1 MYIIV
6 HAVDATRQKPVEGHW
21 MCFQLLNTTQSW
33 GREAV
38 ARPDFQEK
46 ETPAVTID
54 SALIY
59 DSLTSW
65 REAPFFFNVLSLF
78 FLFRER
84 KLLLINATEAAGRCW
99 KLTGRHRQKKKR
111 KRFTDWESRELGT
124 KVTLGRSWTPRTSSI
139 MSNFKSR
146 AFSFSLRIRKPAGV
160 LVLTK
165 AGSNRLNLP

>member
-1 MYIIV
+1 M
-6 HAVDATRQKPVEGHW
+6 HFSALATRDVYNCPPCRCHAAKPVEGHW
-21 MCFQLLNTTQSW
+21 MCFRCGGPALLMVLLSCWTPRRA
-33 GREAV
+33 GGEREAG

-99 KLTGRHRQKKKR
+99 KLTGRHRQKKR
-111 KRFTDWESRELGT
+111 KES
-124 KVTLGRSWTPRTSSI
+124 
-139 MSNFKSR
+139 
-146 AFSFSLRIRKPAGV
+146 ASL
-160 LVLTK
+160 TEK
-165 AGSNRLNLP
+165 AENWGQR

>member
-1 MYIIV
+1 M
-6 HAVDATRQKPVEGHW
+6 HFSALATRDVYNCPRCRCHAAKPVVGHW
-21 MCFQLLNTTQSW
+21 MCFPCGGPALLMVLLSCWTPRRA
-33 GREAV
+33 GGEREAG

-46 ETPAVTID
+46 ETPAVTIH

-99 KLTGRHRQKKKR
+99 KLTGRHR
-111 KRFTDWESRELGT
+111 G
-124 KVTLGRSWTPRTSSI
+124 PRTSSI
-139 MSNFKSR
+139 MSNFKLR
-146 AFSFSLRIRKPAGV
+146 AFSFSLRIRKPAGT
-160 LVLTK
+160 LVLTR
-165 AGSNRLNLP
+165 AGSDRLNLP